1 MTRLQALCPRLEE
14 VYQKLIIAVPPDI
27 TASDRDQVETLARR
41 SQICVVFTTRIT
53 ECRYAA
59 LKQATEMPVTHIHY
73 ADMDRLLRWVET
85 KPLEWQQTVERI
97 QQVDCLLIGRT
108 EAAFQTHPQA
118 LQQTEKII
126 NTVFSNV
133 LGQTVDFGS
142 GTRGFSRQATQ
153 LVVANTL
160 PDRWTDVEWLLVLR
174 RAGFAVDYLMVD
186 GMDWESADRYRPQA
200 ADPDTQRRLAQVYDE
215 DPANWAIRVQIAG
228 DIIQSG
234 LDVQGGI

>member
-1 MTRLQALCPRLEE
+1 
-14 VYQKLIIAVPPDI
+14 
-27 TASDRDQVETLARR
+27 
-41 SQICVVFTTRIT
+41 
-53 ECRYAA
+53 
-59 LKQATEMPVTHIHY
+59 MPVTHIHY